1 MMPLP
6 GDLVCS
12 PVVMAEKRNYH
23 AEVVVIGGGLAGMVT
38 ALELL
43 DAGKRVVVVDAAER
57 DRFGGLAL
65 WSFGG
70 MFFVDSPEQRKSGI
84 KDSVELAMRDWVRYG
99 ELDPNDV
106 WPYRWAEAYVHRC
119 TEEVRGW
126 LVERD
131 VSFFRAV
138 NWTER
143 GYFVPGNSVPRFHI
157 VWGTGE
163 GIITALIPRLEE
175 HEKAG
180 RLQLHFEHRVDGLI
194 VDGGAVAG
202 CHGTSPD
209 GEFEAR
215 GDAVVIAAGG
225 IAGNHD
231 KVRSVWPRE
240 RWGEPPEPML
250 NGSIPEADGHL
261 LDCAQE
267 LGANLTHLPKM
278 WNYAAGVRHWAPP
291 FPNYGL
297 SLVPGKSALWVNYQ
311 GRRFVD
317 PPLVGSYDTLLL
329 IDQICQEPKKYSWQ
343 VMNRRI
349 ANKEFS
355 VSGAEFNPAVREKNL
370 LAFIVR
376 LLKGNGEQ
384 VQEFID
390 HCPDFVTGRS
400 IPELVDEMN
409 SLTGTQ
415 DVDAKLLEREIT
427 EYDENIA
434 RGRKLQNDD
443 QLRRIAH
450 VRQYLGDRLRT
461 CNMAPILDANAMP
474 LIAIRTQI
482 LTRKSLGGI
491 QVDLEAKVLD
501 EQGHAIPNLF
511 AVGESCG
518 FGGGGMHGLRALEG
532 TFLGGCVYSGRV
544 AARAICQGRGVR

>member
-1 MMPLP
+1 MPQGP
-6 GDLVCS
+6 NLVCS
-12 PVVMAEKRNYH
+12 ALLMTEEQQYD

-43 DAGKRVVVVDAAER
+43 DAGKRVVLFDAAER
-57 DRFGGLAL
+57 ERFGGLAL

-84 KDSVELAMRDWVRYG
+84 KDSVDLALRDWVRYG
-99 ELDPNDV
+99 ELDPGDV
-106 WPYRWAEAYVHRC
+106 WPYRWAEAYVNRC
-119 TEEVRGW
+119 TEEVRDW
-126 LVERD
+126 LVDRD

-175 HEKAG
+175 HEKSG
-180 RLQLHFEHRVDGLI
+180 RLKLRFGHRVEEL
-194 VDGGAVAG
+194 VQEGGRVTG
-202 CHGTSPD
+202 CHGTHAR
-209 GEFEAR
+209 GAFRAR
-215 GDAVVIAAGG
+215 GDAIVIAAGG
-225 IAGNHD
+225 IAGNHE
-231 KVRSVWPRE
+231 KVRAIWPRD
-240 RWGEPPEPML
+240 RWGDPPEPML
-250 NGSIPEADGHL
+250 NGSIPEADGL
-261 LDCAQE
+261 LIDRARA
-267 LGANLTHLPKM
+267 LGANVTHLEKM

-329 IDQICQEPKKYSWQ
+329 IDQICKEDKKYSWQ
-343 VMNRRI
+343 VMNRKI

-355 VSGAEFNPAVREKNL
+355 VSGAEFNPAVREKKL
-370 LAFIVR
+370 FAFLMR

-400 IPELVDEMN
+400 VGELVDGMN
-409 SLTGTQ
+409 ALTGTN
-415 DVDAKLLEREIT
+415 DVDAKLLEREIA
-427 EYDENIA
+427 EYDANIA
-434 RGRKLQNDD
+434 RGPKLQNDD

-461 CNMAPILDANAMP
+461 CNMAPIFDSNAMP

-501 EQGHAIPNLF
+501 EQGQAIPNLF
-511 AVGESCG
+511 AVGEACG

-544 AARAICQGRGVR
+544 AARSIVRGVGVK

>member
-1 MMPLP
+1 MT
-6 GDLVCS
+6 GS
-12 PVVMAEKRNYH
+12 QYE

-43 DAGKRVVVVDAAER
+43 DAGKSVVMLDAGKRE
-57 DRFGGLAL
+57 RFGGLAL

-70 MFFVDSPEQRKSGI
+70 MFFVDSPEQRKNGI
-84 KDSVELAMRDWVRYG
+84 RDSTDLAMQDWVRYG
-99 ELDPNDV
+99 ELDPSDV

-126 LVERD
+126 LAARD
-131 VSFFRAV
+131 VEFFRAV

-143 GYFVPGNSVPRFHI
+143 GYYVPGNSVPRFHI

-163 GIITALIPRLEE
+163 GIILALIPRLEE
-175 HEKAG
+175 HQKAG
-180 RLQLHFEHRVDGLI
+180 RLALHFEHRVEGL
-194 VDGGAVAG
+194 VREGGRVVG
-202 CHGTSPD
+202 CHGVR
-209 GEFEAR
+209 GEAEFEAR

-225 IAGNHD
+225 VAGNHD
-231 KVRSVWPRE
+231 KVRQLWPRDQ
-240 RWGEPPEPML
+240 WGDPPEPLL
-250 NGSIPEADGHL
+250 NGSIPEADGL
-261 LDCAQE
+261 LIDRAEE
-267 LGANLTHLPKM
+267 LGAKVTHLEKM

-297 SLVPGKSALWVNYQ
+297 SLVPGKSNLWVNYE

-329 IDQICQEPKKYSWQ
+329 VDRICKERKKYSWQ
-343 VMNRRI
+343 IMNRKI
-349 ANKEFS
+349 ANKEFA
-355 VSGAEFNPAVREKNL
+355 VSGAEFNSAVREKKL
-370 LAFIVR
+370 LAFVIR
-376 LLKGNGEQ
+376 LLQGNGEQ

-390 HCPDFVTGRS
+390 HCPDFVTANS
-400 IPELVDEMN
+400 VHELADKMN
-409 SLTGTQ
+409 ALTGSD
-415 DVDAKLLEREIT
+415 DVNADLLARDIADYDA
-427 EYDENIA
+427 NIA

-461 CNMAPILDANAMP
+461 CNMAPIVDPKAMP

-491 QVDLEAKVLD
+491 QVDLDSRALD
-501 EQGHAIPNLF
+501 KEGNPIPNLF
-511 AVGESCG
+511 AVGEAAG
-518 FGGGGMHGLRALEG
+518 FGGGGMHGKRALEG

-544 AARAICQGRGVR
+544 AARAIQSGRGVR

>member
-1 MMPLP
+1 
-6 GDLVCS
+6 
-12 PVVMAEKRNYH
+12 MAIQNTYE
-23 AEVVVIGGGLAGMVT
+23 AEVVVIGAGLAGMVT

-43 DAGKRVVVVDAAER
+43 DAGKRVVLLEAAGR
-57 DRFGGLAL
+57 DRFGGLAR

-70 MFFVDSPEQRKSGI
+70 MFFVDSPEQRKNGI
-84 KDSVELAMRDWVRYG
+84 EDSVDLAMRDWVRYG

-106 WPYRWAEAYVHRC
+106 WPYRWAEAYVNRC

-126 LVERD
+126 LAERD

-163 GIITALIPRLEE
+163 GVVLPLIPRLEA

-180 RLQLHFEHRVDGLI
+180 RLHLHFDHRVDSLTQE
-194 VDGGAVAG
+194 GGQVVG
-202 CHGTSPD
+202 CHGSHSA
-209 GEFEAR
+209 GAFEAR
-215 GDAVVIAAGG
+215 GDVVVIAAGG

-231 KVRSVWPRE
+231 KVREVWPRE
-240 RWGEPPEPML
+240 QWGEPPAQML
-250 NGSIPEADGHL
+250 NGSIPEADGRL
-261 LDCAQE
+261 LDRAKE
-267 LGANLTHLPKM
+267 LGANITHLEKM
-278 WNYAAGVRHWAPP
+278 WNYAAGVRHWEPL
-291 FPNYGL
+291 FPDHGL
-297 SLVPGKSALWVNYQ
+297 SLVPAKSPLWVNYQ

-317 PPLVGSYDTLLL
+317 PPLVGSYDTLML
-329 IDQICQEPKKYSWQ
+329 IDRICREQKKYSWH
-343 VMNRRI
+343 VMNRKI
-349 ANKEFS
+349 ANKEFA
-355 VSGAEFNPAVREKNL
+355 VSGAEFNPAVREKKL

-390 HCPDFVTGRS
+390 HCPDFVTANTVA
-400 IPELVDEMN
+400 ELADKMN
-409 SLTGTQ
+409 ALTGTD
-415 DVDAKLLEREIT
+415 DVNAELLERDIAD
-427 EYDENIA
+427 YDANIA
-434 RGRKLQNDD
+434 RGTKFQNDD

-461 CNMAPILDANAMP
+461 CNMARILDPNAMP
-474 LIAIRTQI
+474 LIAIHMQI

-491 QVDLEAKVLD
+491 QVDLHARVLD
-501 EQGHAIPNLF
+501 GGGNPIPNLF
-511 AVGESCG
+511 AVGEACG
-518 FGGGGMHGLRALEG
+518 FGGGGMHGKRALEG

-544 AARAICQGRGVR
+544 AARAIHSGRGVR

>member
-1 MMPLP
+1 
-6 GDLVCS
+6 
-12 PVVMAEKRNYH
+12 MADKSNYH
-23 AEVVVIGGGLAGMVT
+23 GEVVVIGGGLAGMVT

-43 DAGKRVVVVDAAER
+43 DAGKRVVMLDAATR

-70 MFFVDSPEQRKSGI
+70 MFFVDSPEQRKSRI
-84 KDSVELAMRDWVRYG
+84 KDSVDLAMRDWVRYG
-99 ELDPNDV
+99 ELDPEDV
-106 WPYRWAEAYVHRC
+106 WPYRWAEAYVNRC

-126 LVERD
+126 LVDRD

-163 GIITALIPRLEE
+163 GIITALSPRLEE

-180 RLQLHFEHRVDGLI
+180 RLQLHFGHRVDELI
-194 VDGGAVAG
+194 REAGGIVG
-202 CHGTSPD
+202 CRGTSTD
-209 GEFEAR
+209 GAFEAH

-225 IAGNHD
+225 IAGSHD
-231 KVRSVWPRE
+231 KVRAIWPRD

-261 LDCAQE
+261 LDRAAA
-267 LGANLTHLPKM
+267 LGANVTHLEKM

-311 GRRFVD
+311 GRRFVN

-329 IDQICQEPKKYSWQ
+329 IDEICREQKKYSWQ
-343 VMNRRI
+343 VMNRKI

-355 VSGAEFNPAVREKNL
+355 VSGAEFNPAVREKKL
-370 LAFIVR
+370 LAFIIR

-390 HCPDFVTGRS
+390 HCPDFVTGRGVA
-400 IPELVDEMN
+400 ELADKMN
-409 SLTGTQ
+409 ALTGTR
-415 DVDAKLLEREIT
+415 DVDPKLLEREIS

-434 RGRKLQNDD
+434 RGRNLQNDD

-450 VRQYLGDRLRT
+450 VRQYIGDRLRT
-461 CNMAPILDANAMP
+461 CNMAPIMDASAMP

-491 QVDLEAKVLD
+491 QVDLDAKVLD
-501 EQGHAIPNLF
+501 KQGNPIPNLF
-511 AVGESCG
+511 AVGEACG

-544 AARAICQGRGVR
+544 AARAILSGKGVR

>member
-1 MMPLP
+1 MP
-6 GDLVCS
+6 GNKY
-12 PVVMAEKRNYH
+12 E

-43 DAGKRVVVVDAAER
+43 DAGKRVVMLDAAGRE
-57 DRFGGLAL
+57 RFGGLAL

-70 MFFVDSPEQRKSGI
+70 MFFVDSPEQRKNRI
-84 KDSVELAMRDWVRYG
+84 KDSVDLAMDDWVRYG
-99 ELDPNDV
+99 ELDPADV
-106 WPYRWAEAYVHRC
+106 WPYRWAEAYVNRC

-143 GYFVPGNSVPRFHI
+143 GYYVPGNSVPRFHI

-163 GIITALIPRLEE
+163 GIIVALVPRLEA
-175 HEKAG
+175 HEATG
-180 RLQLHFEHRVDGLI
+180 RLQVHFNHRVHGLLEE
-194 VDGGAVAG
+194 GGRVVG
-202 CHGTSPD
+202 CHGTSAGAD
-209 GEFEAR
+209 FEAR
-215 GDAVVIAAGG
+215 GDAVVIASGG

-231 KVRSVWPRE
+231 RVRAVWPRE

-250 NGSIPEADGHL
+250 NGSIPEADGRL
-261 LDCAQE
+261 LDCAAE
-267 LGANLTHLPKM
+267 LGANVTHLEKM
-278 WNYAAGVRHWAPP
+278 WNYAAGVRHWAPE
-291 FPNYGL
+291 FENYGL
-297 SLVPGKSALWVNYQ
+297 SLVPGKSALWVSYQ
-311 GRRFVD
+311 GRRFID
-317 PPLVGSYDTLLL
+317 PPLVGSYDTLML
-329 IDQICQEPKKYSWQ
+329 IDRICREKKKYSWL
-343 VMNRRI
+343 VMNRKI

-355 VSGAEFNPAVREKNL
+355 VSGAEFNAAVREKKL
-370 LAFIVR
+370 LAFAIR

-390 HCPDFVTGRS
+390 HCPDFVTANS
-400 IPELVDEMN
+400 VPELAEQMN
-409 SLTGTQ
+409 ALTGTN
-415 DVDAKLLEREIT
+415 DVDAAVLARDIAA
-427 EYDENIA
+427 YDANIA
-434 RGRKLQNDD
+434 RGPKLQNDD

-461 CNMAPILDANAMP
+461 CNMQPIIDQSAMP

-501 EQGHAIPNLF
+501 QAGKPISNLF

-518 FGGGGMHGLRALEG
+518 FGGGGMHGRRALEG

-544 AARAICQGRGVR
+544 AARSIVRGEGVR